1 MSCKSG
7 NNGAFLRRNPISGRV
22 VVVAPDLASRDALH
36 RHMEK
41 AGINCALPI
50 ERYELLHRYLN
61 MDPTDFPVA
70 ERLVDT
76 TLSLPIHPGLSETE
90 IEQVAEALKRYQL

>member
-1 MSCKSG
+1 
-7 NNGAFLRRNPISGRV
+7 
-22 VVVAPDLASRDALH
+22 
-36 RHMEK
+36 MEK
-41 AGINCALPI
+41 TGVGCAVPI

-76 TLSLPIHPGLSETE
+76 TLSLPIYPSLCETQV
-90 IEQVAEALKRYQL
+90 EQVAEALGKFKLCYSLHISRYIPPGLACFTKLR